1 MNNLLE
7 FKNDLIAA
15 NKRSRRECGLTDR
28 AGRRETPFSV
38 SKPSASIEESR
49 LAFEFKESKSKKTT
63 KEKSQLNL
71 QTQKKNN
78 LATHDFS
85 LLILSRCTL

>member
-1 MNNLLE
+1 LNNLLE

-71 QTQKKNN
+71 QTQEKQPF
-78 LATHDFS
+78 ATHFS